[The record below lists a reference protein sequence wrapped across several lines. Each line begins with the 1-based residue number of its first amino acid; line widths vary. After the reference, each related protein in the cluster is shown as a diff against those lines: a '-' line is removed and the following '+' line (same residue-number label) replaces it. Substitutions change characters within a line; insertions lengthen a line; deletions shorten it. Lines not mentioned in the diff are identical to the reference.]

1 MAKSFKQLR
10 DKMSPESQKR
20 AEAKAQQMLD
30 QIPLSELLQQARTL
44 SQENMVETLL
54 MKQTS
59 ISKMERRTDRYIS
72 ILRSYIEAMGGQLD
86 IIARFPA
93 GEIKINHFSELDL
106 G

>member
-20 AEAKAQQMLD
+20 AEAKAQQMLA
-30 QIPLSELLQQARTL
+30 QMPLSELQRARSL
-44 SQENMVETLL
+44 SQDNMAETLL
-54 MKQTS
+54 MKQAS
-59 ISKMERRTDRYIS
+59 ISKMERRTDIYIS
-72 ILRSYIEAMGGQLD
+72 TLRSYIEAMGGQLD

-93 GEIKINHFSELDL
+93 GEIKINHFSELDM

>member
-20 AEAKAQQMLD
+20 AEAKAQQLLA
-30 QIPLSELLQQARTL
+30 QLPLSELLRARSL
-44 SQENMVETLL
+44 SQENMAETLL
-54 MKQTS
+54 MKQAS
-59 ISKMERRTDRYIS
+59 ISKLERRTDIYIS
-72 ILRSYIEAMGGQLD
+72 TLRSYIEAMGGKLD

-93 GEIKINHFSELDL
+93 GEVKINHFSELDM

>member
-20 AEAKAQQMLD
+20 AEAKAQQLLAQM
-30 QIPLSELLQQARTL
+30 PLSELQRARSL
-44 SQENMVETLL
+44 SQENMAETLL
-54 MKQTS
+54 MKQAS
-59 ISKMERRTDRYIS
+59 ISKMERRTDIYIS
-72 ILRSYIEAMGGQLD
+72 TLRSYIEAMGGQLD

-93 GEIKINHFSELDL
+93 GEIKINHFSELDM

>member
-20 AEAKAQQMLD
+20 AEAKAQQMLA
-30 QIPLSELLQQARTL
+30 QMPLSELQRARTL

-54 MKQTS
+54 MKQAS

-72 ILRSYIEAMGGQLD
+72 TLRSYIEAMGGQLD